1 MRPYDKSKVVLRNW
15 RKADSLKDCTI
26 TPNVW
31 TGCIAYCNDLIKVA
45 TNIKKSGLP
54 KRVRKMLAKKL
65 L

>member
-1 MRPYDKSKVVLRNW
+1 MRPYDKTKVVLRNW

-31 TGCIAYCNDLIKVA
+31 NGCIAYCSDLIKVA
-45 TNIKKSGLP
+45 NNIKKSGLS
-54 KRVRKMLAKKL
+54 KKVRKILEKKL

>member
-31 TGCIAYCNDLIKVA
+31 TGYISYCNDLIKVA
-45 TNIKKSGLP
+45 NNIKKSGLS
-54 KRVRKMLAKKL
+54 KKIRKILAKKL

>member
-1 MRPYDKSKVVLRNW
+1 MRPYDRGKVVLRNW

-31 TGCIAYCNDLIKVA
+31 NGCIASVCDLIKVA
-45 TNIKKSGLP
+45 DNIKKSGLS
-54 KRVRKMLAKKL
+54 KRVRKILAKKL